1 MASDIQL
8 SQAVRQN
15 LLSLQNT
22 ADMMSRTQTRLATG
36 NKVNSAL
43 DNPTNFFTASGLNA
57 RAGELNGLLDS
68 MSNAI
73 STIEAADKG
82 LTSITKM
89 VEQMQATVRQAQQV
103 KADDLSFTSLA
114 PGGGTAPTPPADA
127 AIVTAY
133 NSASGATLAA
143 PGGGATDPKVTNK
156 AAAVSDTGK
165 GAIAGTTF
173 SFDYD
178 PDGTGATGNTRYEY
192 TTGGVANNDTVS
204 LDFKVGGEDVS
215 LDIYTNDTGQTQ
227 ALSVDDV
234 VDGIN
239 QAALKSDDNGQFVRA
254 RKDDNGDLVV
264 EAVGGR
270 SLSIVY
276 KAGVAANATY
286 MDEVFGTAPT
296 ADAQTSSAKTTG
308 QTGTVD
314 GEIEI
319 LRNDVNKERNDFAT
333 QFNELRGQL
342 NDLAEDASFNGINLL
357 QDDDLKVLFNELTG
371 ANQSK
376 LDIDGEQVDTEWLNV
391 KKIHTA
397 TDLASYNPAV
407 NEGDFQSDEGLEAS
421 LDELSNALKGLR
433 SFAAKLGSNLSV
445 VQIRK
450 DFTKDMVNTLQSG
463 AAKLTLADTN
473 EEGANMLALQTRQQ
487 LSSTALSLSSQADQN
502 VLRLF

>member
-103 KADDLSFTSLA
+103 KADNLSYTSTA
-114 PGGGTAPTPPADA
+114 ATNGGIAAVADGTTVGLDFVVDGTA
-127 AIVTAY
+127 VTM
-133 NSASGATLAA
+133 N
-143 PGGGATDPKVTNK
+143 
-156 AAAVSDTGK
+156 
-165 GAIAGTTF
+165 
-173 SFDYD
+173 
-178 PDGTGATGNTRYEY
+178 
-192 TTGGVANNDTVS
+192 
-204 LDFKVGGEDVS
+204 
-215 LDIYTNDTGQTQ
+215 IYTNSTGAAQD
-227 ALSVDDV
+227 LSVDDV

-239 QAALKSDDNGQFVRA
+239 QAALKATDNSRFIRA
-254 RKDDNGDLVV
+254 SKDESGNLKI
-264 EAVGGR
+264 EALGGR
-270 SLSIVY
+270 GLGLDFDD
-276 KAGVAANATY
+276 ADVATA
-286 MDEVFGTAPT
+286 FGAVPT
-296 ADAQTSSAKTTG
+296 ASAQY
-308 QTGTVD
+308 TVAT
-314 GEIEI
+314 
-319 LRNDVNKERNDFAT
+319 NDVTVNRANINKERNDFAE
-333 QFNELRGQL
+333 QYNNLRAQL
-342 NDLAEDASFNGINLL
+342 NDLAEDASFNGVNLL

-371 ANQSK
+371 SNQSK
-376 LDIDGEQVDTEWLNV
+376 LDIDGEQVDVEWLNV

-397 TDLASYNPAV
+397 TSIATYNPAV
-407 NEGDFQSDEGLEAS
+407 NEGDFQSDAGLESS
-421 LDELSNALKGLR
+421 LNELSNGLRSLR

-450 DFTKDMVNTLQSG
+450 DFTKDMINTLQSG